1 MPHIV
6 KYSERLMCVR
16 PAYFDNWEEDLKYK
30 YLRPAEEA
38 YVKGDKHTVFDL
50 IESIVEDLI
59 PKVSNEFFNEFVDIK
74 EVPYGRYNSDSDYRG
89 N

>member
-6 KYSERLMCVR
+6 KYSERMRCIKPNITTL
-16 PAYFDNWEEDLKYK
+16 WEEDLKYK
-30 YLRPAEEA
+30 YIKPIQEA
-38 YVKGDKHTVFDL
+38 YVQNDKRTVFDL

-74 EVPYGRYNSDSDYRG
+74 EVPYERYNSDSDYRG
-89 N
+89 S

>member
-6 KYSERLMCVR
+6 KYSERMRCIKPNITTL
-16 PAYFDNWEEDLKYK
+16 WEEDLKYK
-30 YLRPAEEA
+30 YIRPVQEA
-38 YVKGDKHTVFDL
+38 YVQNDKRTVFDL
-50 IESIVEDLI
+50 IESIVEDLV

-89 N
+89 S

>member
-6 KYSERLMCVR
+6 KYSERMRCVK
-16 PAYFDNWEEDLKYK
+16 PNITTLWEEDLKYK
-30 YLRPAEEA
+30 YIQPIQEV
-38 YVKGDKHTVFDL
+38 YVQDDKRTVFDL

-89 N
+89 S

>member
-6 KYSERLMCVR
+6 KYSERMRCIKPNITTL
-16 PAYFDNWEEDLKYK
+16 WEEDLKYK
-30 YLRPAEEA
+30 YIKPIQEA
-38 YVKGDKHTVFDL
+38 YVQDDKRTVFDL

-89 N
+89 S

>member
-6 KYSERLMCVR
+6 KYSERMRCIKPNITTL
-16 PAYFDNWEEDLKYK
+16 WEEDLTYK
-30 YLRPAEEA
+30 YIKPIQEA
-38 YVKGDKHTVFDL
+38 YVQDDKRTVFDL

-89 N
+89 S

>member
-6 KYSERLMCVR
+6 KYSERMRCIKPNITTL
-16 PAYFDNWEEDLKYK
+16 WEEDLKYK
-30 YLRPAEEA
+30 YIKPIQEA
-38 YVKGDKHTVFDL
+38 YVQDDKRTVFDL
-50 IESIVEDLI
+50 IESIIEDLI

-89 N
+89 S

>member
-6 KYSERLMCVR
+6 KYSERMRCIKPNITTL
-16 PAYFDNWEEDLKYK
+16 WEEDLKYK
-30 YLRPAEEA
+30 YIKPIQEA
-38 YVKGDKHTVFDL
+38 YVQDDKRTVFDL

-59 PKVSNEFFNEFVDIK
+59 PKASNEFFNEFVDIK

-89 N
+89 S

>member
-6 KYSERLMCVR
+6 KYSERMRCIKPNITTL
-16 PAYFDNWEEDLKYK
+16 WEEDLKYK
-30 YLRPAEEA
+30 YIRPVQEA
-38 YVKGDKHTVFDL
+38 YVQDNKRTVFDL

-89 N
+89 S